1 MEMKEKEGTID
12 GRWRS
17 QAGPGRTLGLPA
29 EGAGSRAMLVLL
41 TTSPMFMVKFYG
53 RPWKGVV
60 ARVSPAQSFLRD
72 LLPALQPL

>member
-1 MEMKEKEGTID
+1 MKEKEGTID

-41 TTSPMFMVKFYG
+41 TTSPMFMVKF
-53 RPWKGVV
+53 
-60 ARVSPAQSFLRD
+60 
-72 LLPALQPL
+72 